1 MILYPS
7 GYSRAHTVLQRKNDI
22 KQTMR
27 RRKTTKKASLARTK
41 SQELLSQAVDATI
54 AFAKSDAEQPPKKMM
69 DAVNRYLSILNRGRK
84 RRPINTLIPHREIL
98 VGQIVIHSIRQL
110 DEQQLNKAEKALL
123 DIASFYARTYRIGN
137 DWMADMA
144 VRKETS
150 TTLID
155 KATASAFRKGNLSMR
170 DLINQYHNS
179 HTNPATPANK
189 TPST

>member
-1 MILYPS
+1 
-7 GYSRAHTVLQRKNDI
+7 
-22 KQTMR
+22 MR

-41 SQELLSQAVDATI
+41 SKELLSQAVDATI
-54 AFAKSDAEQPPKKMM
+54 AFTKSDAEQPPKEMV
-69 DAVNRYLSILNRGRK
+69 DAVNRYLSVLNRGRK

-144 VRKETS
+144 VKEETS

-155 KATASAFRKGNLSMR
+155 KATASAFRKGDLSMR
-170 DLINQYHNS
+170 DLINQYHS
-179 HTNPATPANK
+179 SSTYPAET
-189 TPST
+189 TG